1 MRRRGSTGDRGESGT
16 EQSDAREPYPR
27 CSSYRAASGTA
38 LSTSDWGCMVAA
50 MSSLL
55 RSGRPG
61 VVTLLAL
68 LAGPAHLVHAT
79 GDKPVR
85 WFVADRVNG
94 DDRDCAG
101 SRSAVVLSESVGA
114 QLTVGSGKVLC
125 ASVASG
131 ATDVMWH
138 ELRDGDDSL
147 WALR

>member
-1 MRRRGSTGDRGESGT
+1 MVRVMLAALALAAGCAHGTGVPDR
-16 EQSDAREPYPR
+16 ARDVR
-27 CSSYRAASGTA
+27 GTA
-38 LSTSDWGCMVAA
+38 RVGHAA
-50 MSSLL
+50 
-55 RSGRPG
+55 R
-61 VVTLLAL
+61 AL